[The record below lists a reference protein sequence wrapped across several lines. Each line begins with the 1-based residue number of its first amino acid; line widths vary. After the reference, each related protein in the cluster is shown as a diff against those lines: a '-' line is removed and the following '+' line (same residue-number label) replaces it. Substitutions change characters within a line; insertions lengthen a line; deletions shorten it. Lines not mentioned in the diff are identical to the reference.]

1 MPRDNPIY
9 CAVDKTDPEEAAAL
23 VRAVQGSVGGIK
35 IGKEFFTANGPQGV
49 RGLAASGLPL
59 FLDLKFHDIPNTVAG
74 AVRAVCALNPA
85 MINVHALGGTAMMRA
100 AASAAVEAGGADRP
114 LVLGVTVLTSLDDD
128 DLADVGIGGRLTDEV
143 VRLATLAQNAGLDG
157 VVCAPQEIAALRRA
171 CGPDFSLVVP
181 GIRPA
186 AADAGD
192 QKRTMTPLEARALG
206 ANVLVIG
213 RAITAAPEPAAAAR
227 ALAAELAAAA

>member
-1 MPRDNPIY
+1 MPCDIPIY

-23 VRAVQGSVGGIK
+23 VRAVQGSVGGMK

-100 AASAAVEAGGADRP
+100 AAVAAVEARGADRP

-143 VRLATLAQNAGLDG
+143 VRLATLAQNAGLNG

-181 GIRPA
+181 GIRLA

-192 QKRTMTPLEARALG
+192 QKRTKTPLEARALG

-213 RAITAAPEPAAAAR
+213 QAITAAPEPAAAAR
-227 ALAAELAAAA
+227 ALAAELAAVA

>member
-100 AASAAVEAGGADRP
+100 AAAAAVEAGGADRP